1 MNAPLV
7 LQMLHTHHPL
17 WDMTPLA
24 AGLCLS
30 VVHLSVAEQPLSA
43 RLHLRKLLSTKRL
56 LTEIGERGLG
66 VTNVLGVRTRME
78 NTDHRLSSLTV

>member
-1 MNAPLV
+1 MSVPSVFGSVRPA
-7 LQMLHTHHPL
+7 H
-17 WDMTPLA
+17 WDALA
-24 AGLCLS
+24 ARCGYLF

-66 VTNVLGVRTRME
+66 VTSVLGV
-78 NTDHRLSSLTV
+78 